1 MNCCSCLWDLVTLSN
16 GWIWWLSSTAYLTQ
30 IFVTCL
36 WSLFLKWSRYKNV
49 AVTFSFRLHLISDK
63 PPRWSFWH
71 FRGIRAK
78 LCALSKWRSQ
88 AGGEAGSR
96 VKTNLYDALVN
107 LVLPTPKN
115 LKKKVTF
122 QSLSKH
128 LLLVWHLNHYS
139 CSKKAKNFDFFWA
152 NKFLSKENYRV
163 GAPFPDPIF
172 WEEGSADLGGHPPFT
187 SADLPYCYSLC
198 FLKKIVGWLPLSL
211 LTPEPVEE
219 CSPPPSQPPAAI
231 QACLL
236 AVSKLSIFGALAF
249 RVWPYM
255 SMLENIRRIWFYIAA
270 KESYRLVFL
279 TVPPQFQC

>member
-1 MNCCSCLWDLVTLSN
+1 MNEPRAIGLPRKPEKPTTFSRCPNLRVHVQVDDTSYKGLRRVCCFDAILTWSTCTRLQGFVTKHYFSMNCCSCLWDLVTLSN

-107 LVLPTPKN
+107 LV
-115 LKKKVTF
+115 
-122 QSLSKH
+122 
-128 LLLVWHLNHYS
+128 
-139 CSKKAKNFDFFWA
+139 
-152 NKFLSKENYRV
+152 
-163 GAPFPDPIF
+163 
-172 WEEGSADLGGHPPFT
+172 
-187 SADLPYCYSLC
+187 
-198 FLKKIVGWLPLSL
+198 
-211 LTPEPVEE
+211 
-219 CSPPPSQPPAAI
+219 
-231 QACLL
+231 
-236 AVSKLSIFGALAF
+236 
-249 RVWPYM
+249 
-255 SMLENIRRIWFYIAA
+255 
-270 KESYRLVFL
+270 
-279 TVPPQFQC
+279 